1 MTGSGPVTTS
11 ITTRV
16 KPGHEAAFED
26 FLDGMAV
33 AASGFAGYEADE
45 IYRPTGNGDE
55 YRIVYRFDADRSLRR
70 WLGSQERESWLKRGR
85 VHFAAPMET
94 RCLTGLESWFTVP
107 SQQGQPRPAPYK
119 MALLTWVTIFPIIT
133 AVVLITTPWLV
144 GVAVIPRLA
153 LTTAITVPLMT
164 WVFMP
169 RVTRIFAGWLY
180 PDRLSDST

>member
-33 AASGFAGYEADE
+33 AASGFAGYEGVE

-70 WLGSQERESWLKRGR
+70 WLGSQERESWLKTVDG
-85 VHFAAPMET
+85 VADVGFALSA
-94 RCLTGLESWFTVP
+94 WFTDP
-107 SQQGQPRPAPYK
+107 FGNTIG
-119 MALLTWVTIFPIIT
+119 LLEFKDGGSN
-133 AVVLITTPWLV
+133 AH
-144 GVAVIPRLA
+144 
-153 LTTAITVPLMT
+153 
-164 WVFMP
+164 
-169 RVTRIFAGWLY
+169 
-180 PDRLSDST
+180 